1 MRQQYDFHLHGV
13 SCFTVGVLGF
23 ADVLPS
29 VGQDGF
35 VDAILTTPN
44 VRPSLVEDPADARLR
59 DSVCVA
65 KESKAV
71 AVEDDLLGRALAR
84 DDRSVDY
91 HAHWDSVVGG
101 IEDFKNKIGTF

>member
-1 MRQQYDFHLHGV
+1 MGQQDDLNIH
-13 SCFTVGVLGF
+13 GVLGLSVRVLGL
-23 ADVLPS
+23 ADVLAS
-29 VGQDGF
+29 VRQDGF
-35 VDAILTTPN
+35 VDAVLAADH
-44 VRPSLVEDPADARLR
+44 VRPGLVEDPADLGLR

-91 HAHWDSVVGG
+91 HAHRDSVVGG